1 MHTRWLGREVVLDPG
16 PGGIMERSVIDATDS
31 SPGHAYGYR
40 VMVLQIVVTPD
51 CFGCDEASR
60 LSVLMRR
67 EFPALEVELHV
78 LTGAEPVPPG
88 VVATPTYLLDGQP
101 IFLGNP
107 RPAALVAEVA
117 SRLRT
122 TTGATART
130 TARRP
135 VYR

>member
-1 MHTRWLGREVVLDPG
+1 MV
-16 PGGIMERSVIDATDS
+16 RSVIGATDGS
-31 SPGHAYGYR
+31 AGQAYGCR

-60 LSVLMRR
+60 LATLMRR
-67 EFPALEVELHV
+67 EFPALEVELHI

-117 SRLRT
+117 SHVRT
-122 TTGATART
+122 ATGATART
-130 TARRP
+130 TVRRR

>member
-1 MHTRWLGREVVLDPG
+1 LAPQL
-16 PGGIMERSVIDATDS
+16 
-31 SPGHAYGYR
+31 
-40 VMVLQIVVTPD
+40 
-51 CFGCDEASR
+51 
-60 LSVLMRR
+60 
-67 EFPALEVELHV
+67 
-78 LTGAEPVPPG
+78 PG
-88 VVATPTYLLDGQP
+88 VVPTPTYLLDGQP

-130 TARRP
+130 TARQP

>member
-1 MHTRWLGREVVLDPG
+1 LAPQL
-16 PGGIMERSVIDATDS
+16 
-31 SPGHAYGYR
+31 
-40 VMVLQIVVTPD
+40 
-51 CFGCDEASR
+51 
-60 LSVLMRR
+60 
-67 EFPALEVELHV
+67 
-78 LTGAEPVPPG
+78 PG

-101 IFLGNP
+101 VFLGNP
-107 RPAALVAEVA
+107 RPAALVTEVA